1 MDQNLFRQVIMEHNN
16 KPKNKVNEVP
26 GEDYKVKEAL
36 NPSCGDMVVIY
47 VKFEDDKI
55 VDVKFKG
62 EGCHICC
69 ASASIMTQ
77 ELIGLS
83 KEEVLNKV
91 DMFDLLLKDQEF
103 EDDLFEDAIVLS
115 ALSKSPAR
123 YKCAHLSWDTISKI
137 VKEEK

>member
-16 KPKNKVNEVP
+16 KPQNKITMTPE
-26 GEDYKVKEAL
+26 GDYIQREAL
-36 NPSCGDMVVIY
+36 NPSCGDMVVVY
-47 VKFEDDKI
+47 VKFENDI
-55 VDVKFKG
+55 AVDIKFKG

-77 ELIGLS
+77 ELVGLD
-83 KEEVLNKV
+83 KQAILNKV
-91 DMFDLLLKDQEF
+91 GMFDHLLKDQEV

-123 YKCAHLSWDTISKI
+123 YKCAHLSWDTMSKI
-137 VKEEK
+137 IKEV